1 MTDTTTTA
9 RPSLV
14 RALGRWDLTAIG
26 VNQVIG
32 SGIFLLPA
40 LVAAN
45 VGAWS
50 PWAVLA
56 VGGLSLVI
64 ALCFAEAGSRFD
76 ATGGPYLFIRAALGR
91 FVGFETGWMLWFVR
105 AASWASVI
113 NGLADA
119 LSFYFPVLVNYGPR
133 ATLITAVIAAI
144 CYLNVIG
151 IKQSAIAVNTFTV
164 AKLVPLAVFV
174 LVGAFYVNAEWLRPA
189 GTVSWASAS
198 SSALFLVFAYGGYEV
213 VPVTAGETRDPARM
227 IPFALVMTI
236 AIVAAFMTAVQVVA
250 LGTLPGLGA
259 SRTPLADASVL
270 FMGAAG
276 GFLLTVGAVV
286 SMTGNNVGQALTG
299 SRSLFALGE
308 QGDLPPFFGRVHPRH
323 HTPANAILITSGV
336 ALALA
341 LTGSFATLA
350 AGSAIARLVVYAG
363 TCVSVLVLR
372 RPSFDGRVRP
382 ASFTIPGGP
391 VLPIVGLIVSVAII
405 AGASTQQLV
414 VGLGALVAGA
424 VLFVAAAPARRPE
437 GGE

>member
-1 MTDTTTTA
+1 MSDLSSS

-32 SGIFLLPA
+32 SGVFLLPA

-45 VGAWS
+45 VGTWS
-50 PWAVLA
+50 PWAVA
-56 VGGLSLVI
+56 GVGLVSLVI

-76 ATGGPYLFIRAALGR
+76 ATGGPYLFTRAAFGR
-91 FVGFETGWMLWFVR
+91 FVGFETGWMLWYVR

-119 LSFYFPVLVNYGPR
+119 LSFYFPLLVNYGPR
-133 ATLITAVIAAI
+133 AVLITAAIGAI
-144 CYLNVIG
+144 CYLNLIG
-151 IKQSAIAVNTFTV
+151 IKQSAFAVNTFTI
-164 AKLVPLAVFV
+164 AKLVPLGLFV
-174 LVGAFYVNAEWLRPA
+174 LVGAFFVNPEWLRPSGA
-189 GTVSWASAS
+189 VAWPAASAS
-198 SSALFLVFAYGGYEV
+198 ALYLIFAFGGYEV
-213 VPVTAGETRDPARM
+213 VPVTAGETRDPART

-236 AIVAAFMTAVQVVA
+236 LIVTAVMTSVQVVA
-250 LGTLPGLGA
+250 LGTLADLGA
-259 SRTPLADASVL
+259 SRTPLADAAL
-270 FMGAAG
+270 IFMGSAG
-276 GFLLTVGAVV
+276 GFLLTVGAAV
-286 SMTGNNVGQALTG
+286 SMTGNNVGQALSG

-308 QGDLPPFFGRVHPRH
+308 QGDLPAFIGRVHPTY
-323 HTPANAILITSGV
+323 HTPANAILVTSGV

-363 TCVSVLVLR
+363 TCASVLMLR
-372 RPSFDGRVRP
+372 RPAFDGRVRP

-391 VLPIVGLIVSVAII
+391 VVPVVGLIVSVAII

-414 VGLGALVAGA
+414 VGLGALLVGA
-424 VLFVAAAPARRPE
+424 LLFVAAAPRRSGPPRT
-437 GGE
+437 

>member
-1 MTDTTTTA
+1 MSEPSSAD

-32 SGIFLLPA
+32 SGVFLLPA

-45 VGAWS
+45 VGGWS
-50 PWAVLA
+50 PWAVAA
-56 VGGLSLVI
+56 VGLVSLVI

-76 ATGGPYLFIRAALGR
+76 ATGGPYLFIRAAFGR
-91 FVGFETGWMLWFVR
+91 FVGFETGWMLWYVR

-119 LSFYFPVLVNYGPR
+119 LSFYFPALVNWGPR
-133 ATLITAVIAAI
+133 AALITAAISAI

-151 IKQSAIAVNTFTV
+151 IRQSAFAVNTFTI
-164 AKLVPLAVFV
+164 AKLVPLGLFV
-174 LVGAFYVNAEWLRPA
+174 LVGAFFLDVEWLKPD
-189 GTVSWASAS
+189 GTVTWSTASAS
-198 SSALFLVFAYGGYEV
+198 ALYLIFAFGGYEV

-227 IPFALVMTI
+227 IPFALIMTI
-236 AIVAAFMTAVQVVA
+236 VIVTTVMTAVQVVA
-250 LGTLPGLGA
+250 LGTLPNLAA
-259 SRTPLADASVL
+259 SRTPLADAALL

-276 GFLLTVGAVV
+276 GFLLTVGAAI
-286 SMTGNNVGQALTG
+286 SMTGNNVGQALSG

-308 QGDLPPFFGRVHPRH
+308 QGDLPPFIGRVHPRY

-336 ALALA
+336 ALVLA

-363 TCVSVLVLR
+363 TCASVLVLR
-372 RPSFDGRVRP
+372 RPRFAGTVRP

-391 VLPIVGLIVSVAII
+391 VVPVIGFIVSLAII
-405 AGASTQQLV
+405 AGANTLQLV
-414 VGLGALVAGA
+414 VGLGALAVGA
-424 VLFVAAAPARRPE
+424 ILFVAAAPARR
-437 GGE
+437 